1 MNEAYL
7 QEVMQLPEACDA
19 CGCDEG
25 SVVRAGIEAPDGKLL
40 REVACLGCGKK
51 SLLPDELAEWSREVA
66 SDKFFPTWYLT
77 EGGEVV
83 HWNSPEGRTRRMEA
97 ALEGPIGSKKSE

>member
-51 SLLPDELAEWSREVA
+51 SLLPNELAEWSRSVRG
-66 SDKFFPTWYLT
+66 DDYRPTWYLT
-77 EGGEVV
+77 KEGKIV
-83 HWNSPEGRTRRMEA
+83 HRASPEGRTLRMET
-97 ALEGPIGSKKSE
+97 ALGGSIGSK